1 MSDKGPG
8 HAEDLRIA
16 GERSGGQLRQLPI
29 VARWQIVANF
39 ADLPFDEMVVVEQ
52 PLGGRCNGTTRAD
65 RTCDGAIGF
74 EQNRFV
80 VPQSNGEGSPGRRPR
95 GDGLGRCKALGM
107 LLETLDTEELLADG
121 LFVIPWCSLR
131 PAPEGAKNYPFHLP
145 SWPVSTG
152 RGELPRDY
160 ASPLHPGLN
169 AAASDPGPDSGKY
182 RSLAPVIHPPST
194 QTPPKRGLRIYDST
208 ACGGI
213 FKIYDGHIDSTVD
226 TTRAVRCAAQCT
238 ASLFAGA
245 TVFFGSVS
253 SSTPSLYLA
262 LAVASSTS

>member
-121 LFVIPWCSLR
+121 LFVIPRCSPR
-131 PAPEGAKNYPFHLP
+131 PAPEGAKNYRFHLP

-160 ASPLHPGLN
+160 ASPLH
-169 AAASDPGPDSGKY
+169 AMA
-182 RSLAPVIHPPST
+182 
-194 QTPPKRGLRIYDST
+194 
-208 ACGGI
+208 
-213 FKIYDGHIDSTVD
+213 
-226 TTRAVRCAAQCT
+226 
-238 ASLFAGA
+238 
-245 TVFFGSVS
+245 
-253 SSTPSLYLA
+253 
-262 LAVASSTS
+262 